1 MSKAARNEQRRIE
14 AAYLNN
20 VAAGVIVVG
29 GFLST
34 FAVALLDPPPTN
46 NKLIAGAAIL
56 VASWALSRL
65 LHKGALARVADLE
78 D

>member
-1 MSKAARNEQRRIE
+1 MSKAARNERRRIE

-29 GFLST
+29 GFLPVFT
-34 FAVALLDPPPTN
+34 VAFFDPPPTIHR
-46 NKLIAGAAIL
+46 IATGAAIL
-56 VASWALSRL
+56 VGSWALSKL
-65 LHKGALARVADLE
+65 LHKGAMARAAEIE